1 MNTHVEVFVHK
12 KKKLIITCPNCKLEK
27 EIDVENI
34 QGGDCRFA
42 NATCK
47 RCMTTFSVSFNFRK
61 YYRKSASLSGFLFG
75 SPDAH
80 EPLAAI
86 TVTDV
91 SLAGLG
97 FTADAPT
104 VRENDSLMVRFFLD
118 DPSETEIEKEIIIES
133 VRDGHFGARFAGSK
147 VFDTILNKYIL
158 AK

>member
-1 MNTHVEVFVHK
+1 MNTHVEVFAYK
-12 KKKLIITCPNCKLEK
+12 KKKLVITCPNCKLEK
-27 EIDVENI
+27 EIGVEDI
-34 QGGDCRFA
+34 QGVDYRSA

-47 RCMTTFSVSFNFRK
+47 RCMNTFSVSFNFRK
-61 YYRKSASLSGFLFG
+61 YYRKSTALSGFLFV

-86 TVTDV
+86 TVTDL

-97 FTADAPT
+97 FAGDAPT
-104 VRENDSLMVRFFLD
+104 VRENDGLMVRFFLD
-118 DPSETEIEKEIIIES
+118 DPSETEVEKEIIVES
-133 VRDGHFGARFAGSK
+133 VRGGHFGARFAGPN